1 MTLIR
6 FRASQKQDVDLART
20 YDAVVVGSGAAGG
33 MAAHVLTSQGMQVLL
48 LEAGKRIPIEQ
59 ELRSMEWPYE
69 HPRRGDAPP
78 GFHAISFNEYNV
90 RQPPYAKGS
99 AFRHVF
105 SYVGGWGGSDYVKS
119 ILVDEKDHPYTGTKY
134 AWVRARL
141 LGGKTNI
148 WGRLA
153 LRLSDYDFKG
163 KSHDG
168 YGEDWPISYADLAPY
183 YDKVDLYLGIS
194 GHKENLPHLPDS
206 LFQRPNKLTP
216 GEVKLRNTLKGM
228 GRTLTPYR
236 AGVTTDGVKHNKYRS
251 KCFGRGACGRR
262 PGGCDIHAAF
272 DSPTGL
278 IYPAMDTG
286 NLTLRT
292 NAIAHEVL
300 VDPNTGKARGVSFVD
315 AENKRT
321 YEAKAKVVILA
332 ASTLESARLLL
343 LSKSRQHPN
352 GIGNSSGHVGHN
364 FCEHVMGPGATGL
377 VKELVGRPSALE
389 DGRPGGFYVARFR
402 NLQDKQRGF
411 IRGYGFEGGGGFSIF
426 PAGVWDVPGFGGQ
439 FKKSVRDHAGAFISM
454 GGFGEVLARY
464 ENYMDLDPEVKDAWG
479 IPVLRFHY
487 QFGDNEK
494 KMCEDM
500 STTAREMFEEAGIEV
515 VGVDKTV
522 LTEGWSIHELGTARM
537 GTNPKTSVLNQFQ
550 QSHDVKN
557 LFVVDGSSHV
567 SASCQNPTWTIM
579 ALAWRSCEHLADE
592 FKRGNL

>member
-1 MTLIR
+1 
-6 FRASQKQDVDLART
+6 
-20 YDAVVVGSGAAGG
+20 
-33 MAAHVLTSQGMQVLL
+33 MQVLL
-48 LEAGKRIPIEQ
+48 LEAGKKIDINA
-59 ELRSMEWPYE
+59 ELRSMEWPYDNA
-69 HPRRGDAPP
+69 RRGRLPP
-78 GFHAISFNEYNV
+78 GSHGLSFNEYNI
-90 RQPPYAKGS
+90 RQPPYARASTYK
-99 AFRHVF
+99 HVY
-105 SYVGGWGGSDYVKS
+105 SYVGGWDGGDYVKN
-119 ILVDEKDHPYTGTKY
+119 ILVDEKQHPYTGTKY
-134 AWVRARL
+134 AWVRARV

-163 KSHDG
+163 KTHDG
-168 YGEDWPISYADLAPY
+168 YGEDWPIAYADLEPY
-183 YDKVDLYLGIS
+183 YDKVDLLLGIS

-206 LFQRPNKLTP
+206 LFQRPNKLTFA
-216 GEVKLRNTLKGM
+216 EVKMRNALKGM
-228 GRTLTPYR
+228 GRVVTPYR
-236 AGVTTDGVKHNKYRS
+236 AGVTTDGVKNKYRS

-292 NAIAHEVL
+292 NAIAHEVV
-300 VDPNTGKARGVSFVD
+300 VDTNTGKARGVSFVD
-315 AENKRT
+315 AVNRKT
-321 YEAKAKVVILA
+321 YEAKAKMVILA

-364 FCEHVMGPGATGL
+364 FCEHVMGPGASGL
-377 VKELVGRPSALE
+377 VKELVGKPHTLD
-389 DGRPGGFYVARFR
+389 DGRPGGFYIPRFR
-402 NLQDKQRGF
+402 NLQDKQNGF
-411 IRGYGFEGGGGFSIF
+411 IRGYGFEGGAGHSIF
-426 PAGVWDVPGFGGQ
+426 PAGTDAPGFGAG
-439 FKKSVRDHAGAFISM
+439 FKKRVRDYSGAFIGM

-464 ENYMDLDPEVKDAWG
+464 ENYVDLDPQTKDRWG
-479 IPVLRFHY
+479 VPVLRFHY
-487 QFGDNEK
+487 QFSDNEK

-500 STTAREMFEEAGIEV
+500 STTAKEMLEAAGIEII
-515 VGVDKTV
+515 GVDKTI

-537 GTNPKTSVLNQFQ
+537 GTDPRTSVLNQFQ

-579 ALAWRSCEHLADE
+579 ALAWRSCEYLADQ
-592 FKRGNL
+592 FKKGAV